1 MGNPCRNRSGRGRR
15 AVPVLGGRIVLSA
28 VCLAVLAVSGHL
40 GGKLA
45 FRYGVRVAAEDT
57 QAEGFTTTPPR

>member
-1 MGNPCRNRSGRGRR
+1 MREIPTLWAASSRVTARPGY
-15 AVPVLGGRIVLSA
+15 
-28 VCLAVLAVSGHL
+28 L

-45 FRYGVRVAAEDT
+45 FRYGVRVAGEDT